1 MASFHHFYF
10 QYAGRSAYFSS
21 DASVTGSPKNVA
33 FTPDDELTIQAPV
46 ECLCFD
52 HWLWLQ
58 SFGNEVQHMGQRN

>member
-1 MASFHHFYF
+1 
-10 QYAGRSAYFSS
+10 
-21 DASVTGSPKNVA
+21 VTGSPKNVA